1 MLNEIVTIYSVID
14 DLLKAIGHKEDMRC
28 EMSDAEIITTA
39 IIAAMYFGGNHS
51 QACSYMKDHK
61 LMPRMLEKSRFNRRL
76 HHVSMLM
83 NDLFH
88 QVGMALK
95 EISENTEYLLDSFPV
110 PICDNIRIFNAHLIT
125 SPEYRG
131 YIASKKRYFYGV
143 RVQLLTTKTG
153 IPVEFVFMPASATDI
168 RGLSALP
175 LNLLPGSQVYADCAY
190 LDYTVEDDLIQTSQI
205 SMQVLR
211 KSNSKRQDAPWT
223 HYIKQSIR
231 HYIET
236 VFSGITTRFHKSIH
250 AVTFEGFLLKLQ
262 AFIFAYTLQRA
273 FID

>member
-14 DLLKAIGHKEDMRC
+14 DLLKAIGHDEDIRR

-39 IIAAMYFGGNHS
+39 MIAAMFFSGNHS
-51 QACSYMKDHK
+51 KACSYMKDHN
-61 LMPRMLEKSRFNRRL
+61 LIPGMLEKSRFNRRL
-76 HHVSMLM
+76 HKVSMLM

-88 QVGMALK
+88 QVGTALK
-95 EISENTEYLLDSFPV
+95 EISEHTEYLLDSFPV
-110 PICDNIRIFNAHLIT
+110 PICDNIRIFNAKLIH
-125 SPEYRG
+125 SEEYRG

-175 LNLLPGSQVYADCAY
+175 LNLMPGSQVYADSAY
-190 LDYTVEDDLIQTSQI
+190 LDYTVEDDLIETSQI
-205 SMQVLR
+205 SMQVIR
-211 KSNSKRQDAPWT
+211 KSNSKRQDARWNQ
-223 HYIKQSIR
+223 YIKQSIR

-236 VFSGITTRFHKSIH
+236 VFSGITSFFQKSIH

-262 AFIFAYTLQRA
+262 AFIFAYTLQQA

>member
-1 MLNEIVTIYSVID
+1 MLNEIVTVYAIVD
-14 DLLKAIGHKEDMRC
+14 DLLKTIGHREDTRR

-39 IIAAMYFGGNHS
+39 IIAAMFFSGNHS
-51 QACSYMKDHK
+51 QACSYMKDHN
-61 LMPRMLEKSRFNRRL
+61 LIPQMLEKSRFNRRL
-76 HHVSMLM
+76 HHVSMLI

-88 QVGMALK
+88 QVGTALK

-110 PICDNIRIFNAHLIT
+110 AICDNIRIFNAKLIQ
-125 SPEYRG
+125 SEEYRG

-175 LNLLPGSQVYADCAY
+175 LNLLPGSQVYADSAY
-190 LDYTVEDDLIQTSQI
+190 LDYTVEDELVKTSHMEIQV
-205 SMQVLR
+205 MR
-211 KSNSKRQDAPWT
+211 KKNSKRQDAPWNQ
-223 HYIKQSIR
+223 YIKQSIR

-236 VFSGITTRFHKSIH
+236 VFSSITRLFPKSIH
-250 AVTFEGFLLKLQ
+250 AVTYQGFLLKLQ
-262 AFIFAYTLQRA
+262 AFIFAYTLQQA
-273 FID
+273 FIE